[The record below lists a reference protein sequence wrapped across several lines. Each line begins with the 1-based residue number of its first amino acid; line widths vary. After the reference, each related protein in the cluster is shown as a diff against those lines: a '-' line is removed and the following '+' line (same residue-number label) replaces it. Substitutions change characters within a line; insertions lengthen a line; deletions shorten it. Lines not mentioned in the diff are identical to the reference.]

1 MGVLRFLSRVAFIC
15 NLCFLLMSFSQWLP
29 QLPDNA
35 LTSNLIVLGF
45 VVSITVNI
53 FVNLILILLFLF
65 RRLRR
70 TGIPVWLMIVNFL
83 FFAVQLAIFILN
95 RNLR

>member
-1 MGVLRFLSRVAFIC
+1 M
-15 NLCFLLMSFSQWLP
+15 P

-35 LTSNLIVLGF
+35 LTSDLIVLGF

-53 FVNLILILLFLF
+53 FVNLVLILLFLL
-65 RRLRR
+65 RRLRK
-70 TGIPVWLMIVNFL
+70 TGIPAWLMIVNFL
-83 FFAVQLAIFILN
+83 FFAAQLTIFILN